1 MSGGNSS
8 LPFPTLV
15 PNRIVWDLYNQLRRQ
30 SDCLGVDAGILNDWS
45 MAAARGVS
53 TDWVLTLPGQY
64 NMIDYFV
71 WFSEAVRVPLT
82 VVRAT
87 VEDGDAWYRCV
98 TSVTSRLS
106 LELTIYD
113 REEGEEEVEDPDL
126 IVSPAPTVPGV

>member
-1 MSGGNSS
+1 
-8 LPFPTLV
+8 
-15 PNRIVWDLYNQLRRQ
+15 
-30 SDCLGVDAGILNDWS
+30 

-71 WFSEAVRVPLT
+71 WFSEAVRARLT
-82 VVRAT
+82 VVPVT
-87 VEDGDAWYRCV
+87 VEDGDAWYPCV
-98 TSVTSRLS
+98 TSAIFLLS

-126 IVSPAPTVPGV
+126 IISRRRRRFRVWTLNCLTR